1 MKRKGTLFIFSAPSG
16 AGKDTVLAEVLKQ
29 NDNLKLS
36 ISTITRGMRQG
47 EVEGE
52 KYNFISKEKFEQMLV
67 NKDFLEFNE
76 YCGNYYGTPKAPVE
90 KWLSEGYD
98 VILEIDVNGA
108 FKVKNKM
115 PEAVMIFMLPPSVYT
130 LKSRLEKRG
139 TENADVVKKRLKQA
153 KKEIEFARDYDYIFV
168 NDDLDDAVFDLMAI
182 IRANALLNENMQE
195 HLGKVINDA
204 KSCNW
209 KID

>member
-1 MKRKGTLFIFSAPSG
+1 MKSKGTLFIFSAPSG

-36 ISTITRGMRQG
+36 ISTITREMREG

-52 KYNFISKEKFEQMLV
+52 KYNFISKEEFEKMLV
-67 NKDFLEFNE
+67 NKELLEFNE

-90 KWLSEGYD
+90 KWLNDGYD

-108 FKVKNKM
+108 FKVKSKM
-115 PEAVMIFMLPPSVYT
+115 PDAVMIFMLPPSVEA
-130 LKSRLEKRG
+130 LKHRLEKRG
-139 TENADVVKKRLKQA
+139 TESQEVVEKRLKQA
-153 KKEIEFARDYDYIFV
+153 KKEIEFASEYDYIFV
-168 NDDLDDAVFDLMAI
+168 NDDLDDAVFDLKAI

-195 HLGKVINDA
+195 HLGKVIDDA

-209 KID
+209 

>member
-1 MKRKGTLFIFSAPSG
+1 MKEKGTLFIFSAPSG

-36 ISTITRGMRQG
+36 ISTITRDMRQG

-52 KYNFISKEKFEQMLV
+52 KYNFISKEKFEEML
-67 NKDFLEFNE
+67 NNNELLEFNE

-90 KWLSEGYD
+90 KWLEEGHD

-108 FKVKNKM
+108 FKVKRKM
-115 PEAVMIFMLPPSVYT
+115 PDAVMIFMLPPSVET
-130 LKSRLEKRG
+130 LKKRLEKRG
-139 TENADVVKKRLKQA
+139 TESAEVVEKRLKQA
-153 KKEIEFARDYDYIFV
+153 KKEIEFASEYDYIFV
-168 NDDLDDAVFDLMAI
+168 NDDLDDAVTDLMAI

>member
-1 MKRKGTLFIFSAPSG
+1 MKSKGTLFIFSAPSG

-36 ISTITRGMRQG
+36 ISTITREMREG

-52 KYNFISKEKFEQMLV
+52 KYNFISKEEFEKMLV
-67 NKDFLEFNE
+67 NKELLEFNE

-90 KWLSEGYD
+90 KWLNDGYD

-108 FKVKNKM
+108 FKVKSKM
-115 PEAVMIFMLPPSVYT
+115 PDAVMIFMLPPSVEA
-130 LKSRLEKRG
+130 LKHRLEKRG
-139 TENADVVKKRLKQA
+139 TESQEVVEKRLKQA
-153 KKEIEFARDYDYIFV
+153 KKEIEFAREYDYIFV
-168 NDDLDDAVFDLMAI
+168 NDDLDDAVFDLIAI

-195 HLGKVINDA
+195 HLGKVIDDA

-209 KID
+209 

>member
-36 ISTITRGMRQG
+36 ISNITRGMRQG

-139 TENADVVKKRLKQA
+139 TENADVVKK
-153 KKEIEFARDYDYIFV
+153 
-168 NDDLDDAVFDLMAI
+168 
-182 IRANALLNENMQE
+182 
-195 HLGKVINDA
+195 
-204 KSCNW
+204 
-209 KID
+209 

>member
-1 MKRKGTLFIFSAPSG
+1 MKSKGTLFIFSAPSG

-36 ISTITRGMRQG
+36 ISTITREMREG

-52 KYNFISKEKFEQMLV
+52 KYNFISKEEFEKMLV
-67 NKDFLEFNE
+67 NKELLEFNE

-90 KWLSEGYD
+90 KWLNDGYD

-108 FKVKNKM
+108 FKVKSKM
-115 PEAVMIFMLPPSVYT
+115 PDAVMIFMLPPSVET
-130 LKSRLEKRG
+130 LKHRLEKRG
-139 TENADVVKKRLKQA
+139 TESQEVVEKRLKQA
-153 KKEIEFARDYDYIFV
+153 KKEIEFASEYDYIFV
-168 NDDLDDAVFDLMAI
+168 NDDLDDAVFDLKAI

-195 HLGKVINDA
+195 HLGKVIDDA

-209 KID
+209 

>member
-1 MKRKGTLFIFSAPSG
+1 MKSKGTLFIFSAPSG

-36 ISTITRGMRQG
+36 ISTITREMREG

-52 KYNFISKEKFEQMLV
+52 KYNFISKEEFEKMLV
-67 NKDFLEFNE
+67 NKELLEFNE

-90 KWLSEGYD
+90 KWLNDGYD

-108 FKVKNKM
+108 FKVKSKM
-115 PEAVMIFMLPPSVYT
+115 PDAVMIFMLPPSVEA
-130 LKSRLEKRG
+130 LKHRLEKRG
-139 TENADVVKKRLKQA
+139 TESQEVVEKRLKQA
-153 KKEIEFARDYDYIFV
+153 KKEIEFAREYDYIFV
-168 NDDLDDAVFDLMAI
+168 NDDLDDAVFDLKAI

-195 HLGKVINDA
+195 HLGKVIDDA

-209 KID
+209 

>member
-36 ISTITRGMRQG
+36 ISNITRGMRQG

-153 KKEIEFARDYDYIFV
+153 KKEIEFARDYDFIFV

>member
-1 MKRKGTLFIFSAPSG
+1 MKSKGTLFIFSAPSG

-36 ISTITRGMRQG
+36 ISTITREMREG

-52 KYNFISKEKFEQMLV
+52 KYNFISKEEFEKMLV
-67 NKDFLEFNE
+67 NKELLEFNE

-90 KWLSEGYD
+90 KWLNDGYD

-108 FKVKNKM
+108 FKVKSKM
-115 PEAVMIFMLPPSVYT
+115 PDAVMIFMLPPSVEA
-130 LKSRLEKRG
+130 LKHRLEKRG
-139 TENADVVKKRLKQA
+139 TESQEVVEKRLKQA
-153 KKEIEFARDYDYIFV
+153 KKEIEFASEYDYIFV
-168 NDDLDDAVFDLMAI
+168 NDDLDDAVFDLIAI

-195 HLGKVINDA
+195 HLGKVIDDA

-209 KID
+209 

>member
-1 MKRKGTLFIFSAPSG
+1 MKSKGTLFIFSAPSG

-36 ISTITRGMRQG
+36 ISTITREMREG

-52 KYNFISKEKFEQMLV
+52 KYNFISKEEFEKMLV
-67 NKDFLEFNE
+67 NKELLEFNE

-90 KWLSEGYD
+90 KWLNDGYD

-108 FKVKNKM
+108 FKVKSKM
-115 PEAVMIFMLPPSVYT
+115 PDAVMIFMLPPSVEV
-130 LKSRLEKRG
+130 LKHRLEKRG
-139 TENADVVKKRLKQA
+139 TESQEVVEKRLKQA
-153 KKEIEFARDYDYIFV
+153 KKEIEFAREYDYIFV
-168 NDDLDDAVFDLMAI
+168 NDDLDDAVFDLKAI

-195 HLGKVINDA
+195 HLGKVIDDA

-209 KID
+209 